1 MPKQTIQVIKANDAF
16 ATNKLSA
23 PKVMVIEEN
32 RNQMLDLYS
41 LEPKETRFN
50 NFCRFIRMVLPLF
63 WRTQGHLKAMK
74 FVYNCPMINHIQ
86 KDL

>member
-1 MPKQTIQVIKANDAF
+1 
-16 ATNKLSA
+16 
-23 PKVMVIEEN
+23 
-32 RNQMLDLYS
+32 MLDLYS